1 MDRNDQKYQG
11 LADNKNAEKWTE
23 GAVTAMLQKFVEKA
37 EKGDKYLII
46 NIITP
51 DIDIDQ
57 YDYLKKKYADNP
69 TVFRLF
75 KKIEIQAE
83 ANLTRA
89 ALAGEVKETMS
100 IFLLKAKYGY
110 VDKQQVEI
118 EHKGT
123 INVHFDLQR
132 DNDELDNDIADLI
145 DPT

>member
-1 MDRNDQKYQG
+1 
-11 LADNKNAEKWTE
+11 
-23 GAVTAMLQKFVEKA
+23 
-37 EKGDKYLII
+37 
-46 NIITP
+46 
-51 DIDIDQ
+51 
-57 YDYLKKKYADNP
+57 
-69 TVFRLF
+69 
-75 KKIEIQAE
+75 
-83 ANLTRA
+83 
-89 ALAGEVKETMS
+89 MS